1 MARGRGREKAE
12 AVLAVAVEVRPEPF
26 ESDVARQLVAG
37 FEAAIRERYEGWTPH
52 IGPTATAADFSPPAG
67 NFLVAY
73 LDGEPVGCGG
83 LKRLEPGTV
92 EIKRVYVRPDVRGSG
107 VSRALLTA
115 LEDAARDA
123 GYALIRLDTGNNQ
136 PEALKL
142 FQTSGYDPIP
152 DYNDNPWASYWFEK
166 RLSPS
171 SPASPHADS
180 ATA

>member
-1 MARGRGREKAE
+1 MDERAS
-12 AVLAVAVEVRPEPF
+12 VEVRTEPF
-26 ESDVARQLVAG
+26 ESAVAQGLVSG
-37 FEAAIRERYEGWTPH
+37 FAADIASRYPGWTPTGS
-52 IGPTATAADFSPPAG
+52 GPSATAADFEPPAG
-67 NFLVAY
+67 NFLVVY
-73 LDGEPVGCGG
+73 LDGEPLGCGG
-83 LKRLEPGTV
+83 LKRLAPDTV
-92 EIKRVYVRPDVRGSG
+92 EIKRVYVRPDVRGRG

-123 GYALIRLDTGNNQ
+123 GYARIRLDTGNNQ

-142 FQTSGYDPIP
+142 FQTSGYEAIP

-171 SPASPHADS
+171 SQASPHADS